1 MASINYAQIPL
12 SGPISGYSGG
22 EEILRWQERQKERV
36 RIARELHDSLFQGF
50 ISASMV
56 LHRAVEEMPSDSPSR
71 HSLALALNMMHRV
84 LDEGRSALQSLR
96 SSAATLNSLEEL
108 LSGLRQELVMGSEV
122 EFRVLVSGRSRSLD
136 PVTSEQLHLI
146 AREAVANAVR
156 HSGATQIEVD
166 LEYAGRRVTLTV
178 RDNGCGMDHPE
189 VGHEQDGHWGLLGMR
204 ERAEALGGQLRIWS
218 RRGAGTEVQISV
230 QPRVESLQQSRPVA

>member
-12 SGPISGYSGG
+12 SGPIPEYSGN

-50 ISASMV
+50 VGASML
-56 LHRAVEEMPSDSPSR
+56 LHRAVEETPSDSPNR
-71 HSLALALNMMHRV
+71 HSLTLALNMMRRV
-84 LDEGRSALQSLR
+84 LDEGRLALQNLR
-96 SSAATLNSLEEL
+96 SSTPALNSLEEM
-108 LSGLRQELVMGSEV
+108 LSGLRQELVMDSEV
-122 EFRVLVSGRSRSLD
+122 EFRVLVSGRARSLD
-136 PVTSEQLHLI
+136 PETSEQLHLI
-146 AREAVANAVR
+146 AREAVANAIR

-166 LEYAGRRVTLTV
+166 LEYAGPRVGVTV
-178 RDNGCGMDHPE
+178 RDNGCGMDHRE
-189 VGHEQDGHWGLLGMR
+189 LGHEQDGHWGLLGMR

-230 QPRVESLQQSRPVA
+230 QSRAESLHQSRR